1 MEDYTMKGV
10 KECHRAWNVA
20 RMKNLGIICGAVL
33 FLSCLAGCKTVYI
46 PVQGETVVEYRDSI
60 ITKLDTLKVEVK
72 NTEYIRDWTGLLD
85 TLSLS
90 AEGGKIQSRAWVDTT
105 KAMLV
110 GELETKPREVDVVV
124 PHTLE
129 YHQKD
134 SVKIQQ
140 VPYPVEKEVKVY
152 PRWMVI
158 LSILGIIL
166 TGVGLFQLYLKFKN
180 KFKI

>member
-1 MEDYTMKGV
+1 MKGV

-33 FLSCLAGCKTVYI
+33 FLTCLAGCKTVYI

-105 KAMLV
+105 KAALV
-110 GELETKPREVDVVV
+110 GELETKPREVDVIV

-134 SVKIQQ
+134 STSIE
-140 VPYPVEKEVKVY
+140 PIIIEEVQIKY
-152 PRWMVI
+152 KTPRWAWWTLVFNV
-158 LSILGIIL
+158 LGIAL
-166 TGVGLFQLYLKFKN
+166 LGLKIWLKFKGSPL
-180 KFKI
+180 K